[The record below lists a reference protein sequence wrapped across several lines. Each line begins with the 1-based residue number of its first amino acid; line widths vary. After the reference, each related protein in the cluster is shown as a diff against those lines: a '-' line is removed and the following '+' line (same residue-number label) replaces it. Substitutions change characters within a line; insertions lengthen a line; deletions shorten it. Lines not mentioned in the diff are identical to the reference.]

1 MSHVVVVTGM
11 SGAGRSTALHVLE
24 DLGFY
29 CVDNIPPALASS
41 LLELAESSDHSEKE
55 RVERL
60 GLGVDVRTVAFLEGA
75 GSTIEGLREAGH
87 ELDVLF
93 LDATDEVLI
102 RRYSETRRPHPL
114 ALGGDVQAAIALERE
129 RLAGLRAIA
138 NRTIDTS
145 ELTVHDLKRVLVDEL
160 ARGGDGRQMVV
171 RFVSF
176 GFKYGLPIDADL
188 VFDLRFLPNPHFVPE
203 LRPKT
208 GREKDVS
215 DYVLQRPET
224 EELLADLG
232 QFFEHTLPR
241 YQQEGKAYLTV
252 AIGCTGGRHRSVAVS
267 EELVKRLRGDWEVAL
282 HHRDADRK
290 KSR

>member
-41 LLELAESSDHSEKE
+41 LLDLAESSERSERE

-75 GSTIEGLREAGH
+75 GDTIAGLREAGH
-87 ELDVLF
+87 ELDVIF
-93 LDATDEVLI
+93 LDATDEVLV

-114 ALGGDVQAAIALERE
+114 ALGGDVQAAIHLERE
-129 RLAGLRAIA
+129 RLSGLRAIA

-145 ELTVHDLKRVLVDEL
+145 DLTVHDLKRVLVDEL
-160 ARGGDGRQMVV
+160 ARGGVGRQMVV
-171 RFVSF
+171 RIVSF

-208 GREKDVS
+208 GREEEVAA
-215 DYVLQRPET
+215 YVLERPET
-224 EELLADLG
+224 EELLDDLG

-241 YQQEGKAYLTV
+241 YQREGKAYLTV

-267 EELVKRLRGDWEVAL
+267 EELAKRLRDDWEVAL
-282 HHRDADRK
+282 DHRDVDRK
-290 KSR
+290 KTG

>member
-41 LLELAESSDHSEKE
+41 LLELAESSESSEKE

-75 GSTIEGLREAGH
+75 GDTIAGLREAGH

-93 LDATDEVLI
+93 LDATDEVLV

-114 ALGGDVQAAIALERE
+114 ALGGDVQAAIQLERE
-129 RLAGLRAIA
+129 RLSGLRAIA

-160 ARGGDGRQMVV
+160 ARGGVGRQMVV
-171 RFVSF
+171 RIVSF

-208 GREKDVS
+208 GREKDVA

-267 EELVKRLRGDWEVAL
+267 EELTKRLRGEWEVAL
-282 HHRDADRK
+282 DHRDADRK
-290 KSR
+290 KAR

>member
-41 LLELAESSDHSEKE
+41 LLELAESNAGTEKA

-75 GSTIEGLREAGH
+75 GTAIAGLREAGH
-87 ELDVLF
+87 ELDVIF
-93 LDATDEVLI
+93 LDATDEVLV

-114 ALGGDVQAAIALERE
+114 APGGDVQGAISLERE
-129 RLAGLRAIA
+129 RLAELRAIA

-160 ARGGDGRQMVV
+160 ARGGEGRQMVV
-171 RFVSF
+171 RIVSF

-224 EELLADLG
+224 DELLADIG

-241 YQQEGKAYLTV
+241 YQREGKAYLTV

-267 EELVKRLRGDWEVAL
+267 EELAKRLRGEWDVAL
-282 HHRDADRK
+282 DHRDADRK
-290 KSR
+290 KSP

>member
-29 CVDNIPPALASS
+29 CIDNIPPALASS
-41 LLELAESSDHSEKE
+41 VLALAESSEKVERE

-75 GSTIEGLREAGH
+75 SAAIKGLREAGH

-93 LDATDEVLI
+93 LDASDEVLV

-114 ALGGDVQAAIALERE
+114 APGGDVQAAIALERE
-129 RLAGLRAIA
+129 RLSSLRALA
-138 NRTIDTS
+138 TRMIDTS
-145 ELTVHDLKRVLVDEL
+145 DLNVHDLKRVVVDEL
-160 ARGGDGRQMVV
+160 ARGGEGRRMVV
-171 RFVSF
+171 RVVSF

-188 VFDLRFLPNPHFVPE
+188 VFDLRYLPNPYFVPE

-208 GREKDVS
+208 GREPDVAS
-215 DYVLQRPET
+215 YVLERPEAQ
-224 EELLADLG
+224 ELLTDLM
-232 QFFEHTLPR
+232 QLFEHTLPR
-241 YQQEGKAYLTV
+241 YEREGKAYLTV
-252 AIGCTGGRHRSVAVS
+252 AIGCTGGKHRSVAVS
-267 EELVKRLRGDWEVAL
+267 EEMHERLKADWDVVV

-290 KSR
+290 KG

>member
-41 LLELAESSDHSEKE
+41 LLELAESSDRSEKE

>member
-41 LLELAESSDHSEKE
+41 LLELAESSDGSEKE

-93 LDATDEVLI
+93 LDATDEVLV

-114 ALGGDVQAAIALERE
+114 AQGGDVQAAIGLERE
-129 RLAGLRAIA
+129 RLSGLRAIA

-160 ARGGDGRQMVV
+160 ARGGEGRQMVV
-171 RFVSF
+171 RIVSF

-208 GREKDVS
+208 GREKEVA
-215 DYVLQRPET
+215 DYVLERPET
-224 EELLADLG
+224 EELLGDLG

-241 YQQEGKAYLTV
+241 YQREGKAYLTV

-290 KSR
+290 KVR

>member
-41 LLELAESSDHSEKE
+41 LLELAESSESSERE

-75 GSTIEGLREAGH
+75 GDTIAGLREAGH

-93 LDATDEVLI
+93 LDATDEVLV

-114 ALGGDVQAAIALERE
+114 ALGGDVQGAIQLERE
-129 RLAGLRAIA
+129 RLSGLRAIA

-160 ARGGDGRQMVV
+160 ARGGVGRQMVV
-171 RFVSF
+171 RIVSF

-208 GREKDVS
+208 GREQDVA
-215 DYVLQRPET
+215 DYVLKRPET

-267 EELVKRLRGDWEVAL
+267 EELTKRLRGEWEVAL
-282 HHRDADRK
+282 DHRDADRK
-290 KSR
+290 KAR

>member
-41 LLELAESSDHSEKE
+41 LLELAESSDRSEKE

-93 LDATDEVLI
+93 LDATDEVLV

-114 ALGGDVQAAIALERE
+114 AQGGDVQAAIGLERE

-208 GREKDVS
+208 GREKEVS

-241 YQQEGKAYLTV
+241 YQREGKAYLTV

-282 HHRDADRK
+282 HHRDTDRK
-290 KSR
+290 KVR

>member
-41 LLELAESSDHSEKE
+41 LLELAETSDRSEKE

-75 GSTIEGLREAGH
+75 GDTIAGLREAGH
-87 ELDVLF
+87 ELEVLF

-114 ALGGDVQAAIALERE
+114 AQGGDVQAAIQLERE

-160 ARGGDGRQMVV
+160 ARGGVGRQMVV
-171 RFVSF
+171 RIVSF

-208 GREKDVS
+208 GREKEVA

-241 YQQEGKAYLTV
+241 YQREGKAYLTV

-267 EELVKRLRGDWEVAL
+267 EELAQRLRGDWEVAL
-282 HHRDADRK
+282 DHRDADRK
-290 KSR
+290 KAP